1 MTAKEYALRALE
13 RRDYSAR
20 ELTRKLLD
28 KGYEEEEAAAAVE
41 RLMELGF
48 VDDARYAPL
57 LVRHYAAKGYGAQRV
72 KQELSRRGFARELW
86 DAAMEEMPQQD
97 DTVDRLLRSRLRSET
112 PDRAEIRRASDYLLR
127 RGYRW
132 DEIKSALARLGSEIE
147 EYD

>member
-1 MTAKEYALRALE
+1 MTAKEYALRALD

-20 ELTRKLLD
+20 ELTRKLLE
-28 KGYEEEEAAAAVE
+28 KGYEEAETAAAVE

-72 KQELSRRGFARELW
+72 KQELHKRGIPRELW

-97 DTVDRLLRSRLRSET
+97 DTVDRLRFGLSAAPRLQLGRDKIC
-112 PDRAEIRRASDYLLR
+112 PRASGQR
-127 RGYRW
+127 N
-132 DEIKSALARLGSEIE
+132 
-147 EYD
+147 